1 MNKNS
6 NKSDI
11 AIDFQKIEFGYI
23 DTVPIIKD
31 VSFQIKKSKYVCL
44 IGHNGSGKSTISKL
58 LMGLIKPWSG
68 TVKIYNKIL
77 TAATLKEILNTMG
90 LIFQNPDNQF
100 IGLTTEDDIA
110 FGLENR
116 KVEPKVI
123 GEIICDIADIMEI
136 KDLLQKNAS
145 ELSGGQK
152 QKVAISS
159 ILAINPD
166 VIIFDESTSM
176 LDSWTK
182 EEIKTLMKTLSHV
195 HKKTIISITHDM
207 EETLYCDEVIVLKNG
222 KIIAHTSPVE
232 LFKNSSLVINA
243 KLDLPFNIALLEE
256 LNKQNHTIEYTH
268 DLDKIIS
275 SILKK

>member
-23 DTVPIIKD
+23 DTVPIIKN
-31 VSFQIKKSKYVCL
+31 VSFQIKKSKYACL

-77 TAATLKEILNTMG
+77 TAATLKEILNSMG

-123 GEIICDIADIMEI
+123 GEIIRDIADIMEI

-232 LFKNSSLVINA
+232 LFKNSSLVIDA